1 MGGQGNGNQGRTAG
15 GKKPSGLLT
24 MSRTYTIRELT
35 REFSVTARTLR
46 FYETQALLAPARRGQ
61 ARIYSGRD
69 RARLSLILRARRVG
83 FSLAE
88 IREILDLHYVGDGG
102 LAQLEHTRTKFL
114 ERIEILERQKLDIEE
129 SVAEL
134 KLGLEAIAHR
144 LAEHERESRPAP
156 RVSGF
161 SVMPAEG

>member
-1 MGGQGNGNQGRTAG
+1 
-15 GKKPSGLLT
+15 
-24 MSRTYTIRELT
+24 MSRTYTIRDLT

-46 FYETQALLAPARRGQ
+46 FYESEGLLAPSRRGQ

-69 RARLSLILRARRVG
+69 RARLTLILRGRRVG

-88 IREILDLHYVGDGG
+88 IREILDLYGRGDDNHV
-102 LAQLEHTRTKFL
+102 QLEHARNKFIQ
-114 ERIEILERQKLDIEE
+114 RIGELERQKKDIDD

-134 KLGLEAIAHR
+134 KLGVERIDNRLSEQEA
-144 LAEHERESRPAP
+144 ERRPAP

-161 SVMPAEG
+161 SVMPAD